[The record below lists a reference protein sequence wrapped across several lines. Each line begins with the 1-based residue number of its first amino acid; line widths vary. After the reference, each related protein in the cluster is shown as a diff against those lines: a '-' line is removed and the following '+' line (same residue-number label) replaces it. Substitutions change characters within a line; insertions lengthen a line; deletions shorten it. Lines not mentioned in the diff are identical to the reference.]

1 MHRCSPAG
9 EQLLYA
15 HTVSEPSL
23 VSDFKLR
30 PLHRQRTRRTPT
42 RRVLDQTELAAHFG
56 VEPGEVRCA
65 LEAVGWDYHE
75 DAAGRIWAS
84 VPKALLES
92 GDR

>member
-1 MHRCSPAG
+1 
-9 EQLLYA
+9 
-15 HTVSEPSL
+15 

-56 VEPGEVRCA
+56 VEPGEVKRA

-84 VPKALLES
+84 VPKTLLET

>member
-1 MHRCSPAG
+1 MHHCSPAAHK
-9 EQLLYA
+9 LLYVY
-15 HTVSEPSL
+15 TVSGWSP

-42 RRVLDQTELAAHFG
+42 RRVLDQNELAAHFG
-56 VEPGEVRCA
+56 VEPGEVRSA

-84 VPKALLES
+84 VPKALLET